1 MSSLLLLDVYDWHT
15 HKNEISK
22 FWNIDGGVDNG
33 WLEISRQAC
42 NESGLHLSVLEFI
55 ILEHFW

>member
-1 MSSLLLLDVYDWHT
+1 MSMIDTHT